1 MKEQAWTKED
11 IPSLKGQTVIVTGG
25 NSGLGYESVKVLSK
39 RGATVILG
47 SRSMERGQEAF
58 LSIQKENPNA
68 DIDVM
73 ALDLSD
79 LESVKAFTDSFKEK
93 YDRLDLLLNNAGVM
107 TTPYGKTK
115 DGFEQ
120 QLGINHLGHF
130 ALTGQLFETL
140 KNTANARIVNIS
152 SNAHK
157 SGKVNFDNLMFE
169 GGKGYTPMKAYAQ
182 SKLANLL
189 FTQELQRRIEKD
201 GLDMIV
207 TAAHPGIAST
217 NLMRHIEDKFLFK
230 ILGRLLAP
238 MTQEAQEGALPGL
251 RAATD
256 PGVQGGEYFG
266 PGGRWEMKGAP
277 VAVAPITKSYDVM
290 DADQLWKVSQELTG
304 VNYPFNK

>member
-11 IPSLKGQTVIVTGG
+11 IPSMKGQTVIVTGG

-47 SRSMERGQEAF
+47 SRSMERGQEAY

-68 DIDVM
+68 EIDVM
-73 ALDLSD
+73 SLDLSD
-79 LESVKAFTDSFKEK
+79 LESVKSFAEAYKEK

-130 ALTGQLFETL
+130 ALTGHLFETL
-140 KNTANARIVNIS
+140 KKTPNARIVNIS

-157 SGKVNFDNLMFE
+157 SGKMNFDNLMFE

-189 FTQELQRRIEKD
+189 FTQELQRKVKEN
-201 GLDMIV
+201 GLDITV

-238 MTQEAQEGALPGL
+238 MTQEAHEGALPGL

-256 PGVQGGEYFG
+256 PEVQGGEYFG

-277 VAVAPITKSYDVM
+277 VTVSPITKSYDVM
-290 DADQLWKVSQELTG
+290 DADQLWKVSEELTG
-304 VNYPFNK
+304 VTYPFTK

>member
-1 MKEQAWTKED
+1 MKEQAWTKEE

-39 RGATVILG
+39 RGATVVLG

-68 DIDVM
+68 EIDVM

-79 LESVKAFTDSFKEK
+79 LQSVKDFAEAYKEK
-93 YDRLDLLLNNAGVM
+93 YDKLDLLLNNAGVM
-107 TTPYGKTK
+107 TTPYGKTQ

-130 ALTGQLFETL
+130 ALTGHLFDTL
-140 KNTANARIVNIS
+140 KKTPGSRIVNIS

-157 SGKVNFDNLMFE
+157 SGKMNFDNLMFE

-189 FTQELQRRIEKD
+189 FTQELQRKIEEN
-201 GLDMIV
+201 GLDMTV
-207 TAAHPGIAST
+207 AAAHPGIAST

-238 MTQEAQEGALPGL
+238 MTQEATEGALPGL

-256 PGVQGGEYFG
+256 PDVQGGEYFG

-277 VAVAPITKSYDVM
+277 VKVSPITKSYDVM
-290 DADQLWKVSQELTG
+290 DADQLWKISEDLTG
-304 VNYPFNK
+304 VSYSFDK